1 MFPELDSIIRRTSI
15 HAVSMA
21 LNYPT
26 SSLYRWRR
34 GAECP
39 RAVREMVVAL
49 AGREDLAKVLDDLR
63 YECRTDMERFRALSA
78 VTP

>member
-1 MFPELDSIIRRTSI
+1 MFPELASIIDRSGI

-21 LNYPT
+21 LDYPT

-49 AGREDLAKVLDDLR
+49 AAKEDLAKVLDVLR
-63 YECRTDMERFRALSA
+63 YECRTDMERFRALST

>member
-1 MFPELDSIIRRTSI
+1 MFPELASIIDRAGI

-21 LNYPT
+21 LDYPT

-49 AGREDLAKVLDDLR
+49 AGREDLAKALDVLR
-63 YECRTDMERFRALSA
+63 YECRTDMERMRVLGG
-78 VTP
+78 VE